1 MFSIADYRT
10 RTAKRR
16 NYKPMFQRILI
27 ANRGEIALRIIRAC
41 KELGI
46 ETVAVFSEGDRGA
59 HYLSLADDAFCIGPA
74 AASESYLQIKRII
87 SACEV
92 SGAQAIHPGYG
103 FLSENAHFAEVCKEC
118 KITFIGPSHEAMA
131 RLGDKVTARS
141 AAMEAKVPT
150 VPGTEGLVTDDKAAL
165 KTAKQIGYP
174 ILIKATA
181 GGGGK
186 GMRVARDESELVSG
200 LKQAAQEAEKAFKN
214 AGVYMEKY
222 VENPRHVEVQF
233 IADTHG
239 NVVHLW
245 ERDCSM
251 QRKHQKLI
259 EESPS
264 PNLPKK
270 VREEICAAA
279 VRLAKAA
286 NYTNAGTCEFIVDK
300 ENNFYFIEV
309 NARIQVE
316 HPVTELVTDTDLIQA
331 QIRVAAGEELPWKQ
345 KDIECRGHAIEI
357 RINAEDPDND
367 FRGCPGT
374 ITKLRLPGGPGVRID
389 SHVYEGYRIPPYYDS
404 MIGKLIVHRP
414 TRQAAITTMLRA
426 LDEFVIEGVK
436 TTIPLA
442 KLMLRDANFVAGNVH
457 TKYVEQTLLAK

>member
-1 MFSIADYRT
+1 
-10 RTAKRR
+10 
-16 NYKPMFQRILI
+16 MFQRILI

-118 KITFIGPSHEAMA
+118 KITFIGPSHEAMS

-186 GMRVARDESELVSG
+186 GMRVARDEAELVSG

-245 ERDCSM
+245 ERDC
-251 QRKHQKLI
+251 
-259 EESPS
+259 
-264 PNLPKK
+264 
-270 VREEICAAA
+270 
-279 VRLAKAA
+279 
-286 NYTNAGTCEFIVDK
+286 
-300 ENNFYFIEV
+300 
-309 NARIQVE
+309 
-316 HPVTELVTDTDLIQA
+316 
-331 QIRVAAGEELPWKQ
+331 
-345 KDIECRGHAIEI
+345 
-357 RINAEDPDND
+357 
-367 FRGCPGT
+367 
-374 ITKLRLPGGPGVRID
+374 
-389 SHVYEGYRIPPYYDS
+389 
-404 MIGKLIVHRP
+404 
-414 TRQAAITTMLRA
+414 
-426 LDEFVIEGVK
+426 
-436 TTIPLA
+436 
-442 KLMLRDANFVAGNVH
+442 
-457 TKYVEQTLLAK
+457 